1 MSGDPKKRVLFVCTG
16 NSARSQMAEGY
27 LRERYGDRFEALS
40 GGTEP
45 GEVRPLA
52 VEAMREVGI
61 DISEQRS
68 KSVDE
73 FTGTDIDV
81 VVTLCDQ
88 ARETCP
94 FFPGGGAREHHGFE
108 DPAAATGSREERLAV
123 FRRVRDEIIEWIDER
138 FGERP

>member
-1 MSGDPKKRVLFVCTG
+1 MRSVLFVCTG

-27 LRERYGDRFEALS
+27 LRRRYGDRYEALS

-52 VEAMREVGI
+52 VRAMREIGVDLSGH
-61 DISEQRS
+61 RS

-73 FTGTDIDV
+73 FVNRTIDV

-88 ARETCP
+88 AREACP
-94 FFPGGGAREHHGFE
+94 FFPGGGLREHRGFE
-108 DPAAATGSREERLAV
+108 DPAAAQGDEDARMAV
-123 FRRVRDEIIEWIDER
+123 FRRVRDEITDWIDER
-138 FGERP
+138 FGEAE